1 MTTKEEPSVITLNNE
16 NSIEILSKYVEV
28 AQQKGAY
35 LLSEAEVLKRSCD
48 VLINNIIDNEINI
61 NMAKQLLIQG
71 AVKGQKHGAYTLN
84 DASLLN
90 KVVQFVGNSLE
101 KPVESVQTSSEQ
113 TSSVQ
118 TSSEQTSSDELC
130 NKPFGY
136 SQDESVQDESVQ
148 DDSEYDL
155 SDLAEPIPL
164 KPKEV

>member
-1 MTTKEEPSVITLNNE
+1 MTTKEEPSVITLNNT
-16 NSIEILSKYVEV
+16 NTIEILSKYVEV

-48 VLINNIIDNEINI
+48 VLINNIVDNEINI

-90 KVVQFVGNSLE
+90 KVVQFISNSLE
-101 KPVESVQTSSEQ
+101 KSVQ
-113 TSSVQ
+113 SV
-118 TSSEQTSSDELC
+118 EQTSSDELC

-136 SQDESVQDESVQ
+136 SPEQSDQPTSTQVHDESLEDK
-148 DDSEYDL
+148 DDNDDNEYDL